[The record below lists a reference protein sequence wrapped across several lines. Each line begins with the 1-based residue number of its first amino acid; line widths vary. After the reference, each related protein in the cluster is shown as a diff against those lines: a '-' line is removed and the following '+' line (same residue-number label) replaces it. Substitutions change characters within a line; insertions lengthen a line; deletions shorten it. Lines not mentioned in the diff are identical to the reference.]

1 MTTKFKK
8 TPGVTWGASSDS
20 RFKPFGT
27 LAPGPGNYK
36 VRGPP
41 RSASVS
47 CRGDPPARR
56 PHIARGT
63 RARARTRDT
72 RDAPR
77 RSRRSPPR
85 RARAA
90 RPPRATR
97 AQTESAFL
105 DQPSSKRSSSSR
117 PVMGKAKKEL
127 SLRRGGPGP
136 GDYRPEREG
145 FTSPPM
151 SETKSAVPSFGGPL
165 GQMDR
170 FNTGLLNEFNGRS
183 PGPGVYNLPATA
195 CWDGHAQKTSGTP
208 KFGTA
213 KRCARARER
222 ERARPPSSSSSS
234 RARDEDRSGR
244 AR

>member
-8 TPGVTWGASSDS
+8 TPGVTWGASKDS

-47 CRGDPPARR
+47 CRGDPP
-56 PHIARGT
+56 P
-63 RARARTRDT
+63 RAART
-72 RDAPR
+72 
-77 RSRRSPPR
+77 SPAS

-90 RPPRATR
+90 PATHGRAFLRAAHAARRAPAPPAARGR
-97 AQTESAFL
+97 SAFL
-105 DQPSSKRSSSSR
+105 DRPSSKRSSSSR

-165 GQMDR
+165 GKMDR

-213 KRCARARER
+213 KRCARAPRESAPVIVVVVVVA
-222 ERARPPSSSSSS
+222 RAGP
-234 RARDEDRSGR
+234 ARSGR